1 MELLTAVSMLLNLVS
16 AASELALKLQ
26 AIGAIIQ
33 KAQTEGRTKLTDDE
47 WAEIVALDDN
57 ARDALQKAIDAQK

>member
-33 KAQTEGRTKLTDDE
+33 KAQAEGRTKLTDDE
-47 WAEIVALDDN
+47 WAEIIALDDN
-57 ARDALQKAIDAQK
+57 ARAALQKAIDAQK